1 MINITSN
8 LELVE
13 ETKMSRENKA
23 YSVLSVKFKGLK
35 LFDVFL
41 KDDIKDK
48 LDFINKFENRK

>member
-13 ETKMSRENKA
+13 ETMMSRDNKP

-35 LFDVFL
+35 LFHVFL

-48 LDFINKFENRK
+48 LDFINMFDTRK